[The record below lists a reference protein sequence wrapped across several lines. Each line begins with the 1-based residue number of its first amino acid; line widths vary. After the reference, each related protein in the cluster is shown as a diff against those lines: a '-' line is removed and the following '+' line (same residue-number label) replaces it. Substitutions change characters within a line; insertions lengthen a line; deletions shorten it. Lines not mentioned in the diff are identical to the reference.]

1 MPTTEVMKVEK
12 EHQCNCK
19 TGCQTYR
26 CNCLKNSEPCD
37 EHCGCAD
44 CQNPL
49 NGVDVENLS
58 VCAIQNIEACKTL
71 TDRELRT
78 AHRLPCGHE
87 SVPLEKLLGMYLCPE
102 CGGGYWY
109 SFCWN
114 SVVEDSCT
122 WHCQVCRQC
131 RDWREWHCKN
141 CNKCTYGVTMPC
153 EHCGSDE
160 GVLDW

>member
-1 MPTTEVMKVEK
+1 MEK
-12 EHQCNCK
+12 EHHCNCK

-26 CNCLKNSEPCD
+26 CNCLKNNESCD
-37 EHCGCAD
+37 DSCGCAA

-49 NGVDVENLS
+49 NGVDVESLS
-58 VCAIQNIEACKTL
+58 VCAIQNIEACRTL

-78 AHRLPCGHE
+78 AYELNCGHE
-87 SVPLEKLLGMYLCPE
+87 SVPLEKLLGLYLCPE

-131 RDWREWHCKN
+131 RDWREWHCEN
-141 CNKCTYGVTMPC
+141 CNKCTYGVSMPC

-160 GVLDW
+160 GVLYWQEFD